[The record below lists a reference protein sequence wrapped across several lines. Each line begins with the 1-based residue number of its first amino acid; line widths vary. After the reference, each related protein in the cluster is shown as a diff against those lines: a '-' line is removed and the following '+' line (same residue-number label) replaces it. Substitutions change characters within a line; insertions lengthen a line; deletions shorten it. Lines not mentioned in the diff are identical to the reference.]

1 MKDRKGVSLYTHIPG
16 FAGDMGKKR
25 PKQWKGGE
33 AAQEQK
39 QRKKRRDCLRA
50 VDEVGEDRTIR
61 RMPPAH

>member
-1 MKDRKGVSLYTHIPG
+1 MCLYTHISG
-16 FAGDMGKKR
+16 FCRGYGAAKAE
-25 PKQWKGGE
+25 QWKGGE

-39 QRKKRRDCLRA
+39 RRKKRRDCLRA